1 MPFTYGSY
9 NRSPVSTSAT
19 KDEMKKVSIKD
30 IAKQAGV
37 APSTVSFVINGK
49 AKEMRISDHLAER
62 IKALAKKIGYHP
74 NQTAVSLRTGK
85 SKIIGLIVEDISN
98 VFFATLAKTIE
109 DKAYS
114 LGYRIV
120 YCSTENNDDKGNELI
135 KMLLHQQVDG
145 FLITP
150 SKGMNGQVAE
160 LLKRH
165 KPVVLM
171 DRFFPNVKV
180 PYVLVDNYGGVKAG
194 IEHLLKKGFSKIA
207 FVTVD
212 LDQVQMHEREKGYRE
227 TLKLH
232 GLNYPAQLMLK
243 LSYEQSKDSS
253 INQIT
258 KFIKENSEIDA
269 VFFAT
274 NYLGIYGLESIEH
287 LEMDIP
293 EDIAVV
299 CFDDHDIFRIFKPG
313 ITIIEQPIEEIAKSS
328 IEILINS
335 IEGRPLDISQYA
347 VIKNTKMIL
356 RGST

>member
-1 MPFTYGSY
+1 
-9 NRSPVSTSAT
+9 
-19 KDEMKKVSIKD
+19 MKKVSIKD

-37 APSTVSFVINGK
+37 APSTVSFVISGK
-49 AKEMRISDHLAER
+49 AKEMRISDALAEK
-62 IKALAKKIGYHP
+62 IKTLAEKIGYYPH
-74 NQTAVSLRTGK
+74 QTAVSLRTGK

-98 VFFATLAKTIE
+98 LFFATLAKTIE

-120 YCSTENNDDKGNELI
+120 YCSTENDDVKGNELI

-150 SKGMNGQVAE
+150 SKGMEKQIAE

-171 DRFFPNVKV
+171 DRFLSDIEV

-194 IEHLLKKGFSKIA
+194 VEHLLKKGYSKIA
-207 FVTVD
+207 FVTVE
-212 LDQVQMHEREKGYRE
+212 LDQIQMHQRENGYRE

-232 GLNYPAQLMLK
+232 GLIYSENLILK
-243 LSYEQSKDSS
+243 LPYEQSKDIS
-253 INQIT
+253 IKQIST
-258 KFIKENSEIDA
+258 FIKENKQIDGL
-269 VFFAT
+269 FFAT
-274 NYLGIYGLESIEH
+274 NYLGIYGLESIAF
-287 LEMDIP
+287 LDLSIP
-293 EDIAVV
+293 QDIAVV

-313 ITIIEQPIEEIAKSS
+313 ITIIEQPIEEIAKTS
-328 IEILINS
+328 IEILINT
-335 IEGRPLDISQYA
+335 IEGKPLAIGDHH
-347 VIKNTKMIL
+347 VVKNTNLVL

>member
-1 MPFTYGSY
+1 
-9 NRSPVSTSAT
+9 
-19 KDEMKKVSIKD
+19 MKRVSIKD
-30 IAKQAGV
+30 IARQAGV

-49 AKEMRISDHLAER
+49 AKEMRISDRLAER
-62 IKALAKKIGYHP
+62 IKALAKKVGYYP
-74 NQTAVSLRTGK
+74 NQTAVSLRTGR

-135 KMLLHQQVDG
+135 KMLLNQQVDG

-150 SKGMNGQVAE
+150 SKGMDKQIAE
-160 LLKRH
+160 LVKRH

-171 DRFFPNVKV
+171 DRTFPDIEV

-194 IEHLLKKGFSKIA
+194 IEHLQSKGYSKIA

-212 LDQVQMHEREKGYRE
+212 LDQIQMHEREKGYRD

-232 GLNYPAQLMLK
+232 SLQHPDKWILK
-243 LSYEQSKDSS
+243 LSYDQSRDSS
-253 INQIT
+253 INRIT
-258 KFIKENSEIDA
+258 AFIKKNNDIDA
-269 VFFAT
+269 IFFAT

-287 LEMDIP
+287 LEMNIP
-293 EDIAVV
+293 ADIAVV
-299 CFDDHDIFRIFKPG
+299 CFDDHDIFRIFRPG
-313 ITIIEQPIEEIAKSS
+313 ITIIEQPIEEIAKDS

-335 IEGRPLDISQYA
+335 IEGRHLPAEEYA
-347 VIKNTKMIL
+347 VVKETSMIV